1 MATMVQ
7 RLAPRLASRPA
18 FVAVCAVVGALVAAR
33 FWAFNAIPGRV
44 DSLWGPYFVGPL
56 GWTVAA
62 VAALHFY
69 RGLDAVPAAE
79 HTVERR
85 MVLGIAALVGLFLV
99 AVQVL
104 VGMLANFGT
113 SPFAHSPRWLFMNFF
128 FAGSTLAAVEVSRA
142 TLLRALGRRSLTLAL
157 VTSTVFLVVVQL
169 PTALFEKAGF
179 TAQAQFW
186 GGTFLPLAATGLLA
200 GFFVLYGG
208 IRAGLLI
215 SAPLVVFQYY
225 SPFLPVAD
233 WPVLALAGVAGPAI
247 GLWIA
252 EGLFAAEEGDDEE
265 AGGGFALPSIAW
277 VLTGVTALVIFWFSF
292 GFFGYRPAFVPSH
305 SMEPNI
311 NQADVVLLGPVHASQ
326 VKVGDIVMY
335 ELPSRQRVLHRVK
348 EIRIGESGAREFIF
362 KGDNNNTEDVEPV
375 QDKQL
380 IGSYIG
386 RVPELGWI
394 PIKFNQ
400 VVGKVR

>member
-7 RLAPRLASRPA
+7 RLAPRLAARPA
-18 FVAVCAVVGALVAAR
+18 LVAVCAVIGALVAAH
-33 FWAFNAIPGRV
+33 FWSFEVIPGRIY
-44 DSLWGPYFVGPL
+44 SLWGPYFLGPL
-56 GWTVAA
+56 GWTLAA
-62 VAALHFY
+62 VCAGYFY
-69 RGLDAVPAAE
+69 RRLDAAPTTE
-79 HTVERR
+79 HAVEAR

-99 AVQVL
+99 ALQVI
-104 VGMLANFGT
+104 VGMFANFGT
-113 SPFAHSPRWLFMNFF
+113 SPFAHSPRWLLTNLF

-157 VTSTVFLVVVQL
+157 VTSTIFLVAVQL
-169 PTALFEKAGF
+169 PQSQFVKPGF

-186 GGTFLPLAATGLLA
+186 GGIFIPLAATGILA

-215 SAPLVVFQYY
+215 AGPLVVFQYY
-225 SPFLPVAD
+225 SPFLPVAE
-233 WPVLALAGVAGPAI
+233 WPVLALVGVAGPAM

-252 EGLFAAEEGDDEE
+252 EGLFAAEDEKE
-265 AGGGFALPSIAW
+265 EESGGFALPSIAW

-292 GFFGYRPAFVPSH
+292 GFFGFRPAFVPSH
-305 SMEPNI
+305 SMEPRI
-311 NQADVVLLGPVHASQ
+311 QQADIVLLGPVHASE

-335 ELPSRQRVLHRVK
+335 EMSNRQRVLHRVT
-348 EIRIGESGAREFIF
+348 EIRKGESGAREFIF
-362 KGDNNNTEDVEPV
+362 KGDNNNAEDLYPV

-380 IGSYIG
+380 MGVYAG
-386 RVPELGWI
+386 RVPMLGWI

-400 VVGKVR
+400 LVGKAR